1 MIAVDSA
8 ELIADAE
15 NALEVSEAS
24 AESEAEMQIFVLISL
39 LAIEDAAVG
48 V

>member
-15 NALEVSEAS
+15 NALEVSETS

-39 LAIEDAAVG
+39 LAIEDATASV
-48 V
+48 